1 MSLARASRVVLLG
14 QYAYPAS
21 CLAVGVMVWMRGAVG
36 DPLALG
42 AAILIALGTWV
53 LLRASTRWLA
63 DASAEQEEMNSQLI
77 QSQRVMAL
85 GELSTGIAHE
95 INNPLNIILQEA
107 ELMRYNLAGTP
118 DRETLDE
125 VRASID
131 VIYAQVS
138 RCSDITHKL
147 LDLARKRKPVS
158 QYANINTLVEDM
170 LELVE
175 RAARP
180 KNIRIHRH
188 LDPQLPG
195 LMSDPPLLR
204 QVLLNLLINA
214 VQAVGA
220 DGDITITTFPLGS
233 VVCAEIRDSG
243 PGIAPEHLDRL
254 FNPFFTTKAPG
265 EGTGLGLSVS
275 LRIMNELGGD
285 IAVDSRPGQG
295 AAFTLRIPI
304 QSHRGAQ

>member
-21 CLAVGVMVWMRGAVG
+21 CLAVGAMVWMRGAVG

-125 VRASID
+125 VRAGID

-158 QYANINTLVEDM
+158 QYADINQLVEDM

-175 RAARP
+175 REARP
-180 KNIRIHRH
+180 KNIRIHRK

-220 DGDITITTFPLGS
+220 DGNITITTFPMGN

-243 PGIAPEHLDRL
+243 PGIAPEHMDRL

-285 IAVDSRPGQG
+285 IVVDSRPGQG
-295 AAFTLRIPI
+295 AAFTLRIPMKS
-304 QSHRGAQ
+304 QRGAQ

>member
-21 CLAVGVMVWMRGAVG
+21 CLAVGAMVWLRGAVG

-42 AAILIALGTWV
+42 AAILIALGTWI

-107 ELMRYNLAGTP
+107 ELMRYNLAGSP
-118 DRETLDE
+118 DRETLNE
-125 VRASID
+125 IRSSID

-158 QYANINTLVEDM
+158 QPADINRLVEDM
-170 LELVE
+170 LELVDRE
-175 RAARP
+175 ARP
-180 KNIRIHRH
+180 KNIRIERRF
-188 LDPQLPG
+188 DSTLPRV
-195 LMSDPPLLR
+195 MSDPPLLR
-204 QVLLNLLINA
+204 QVVLNLLINA

-220 DGDITITTFPLGS
+220 DGEITVATYHMGNA
-233 VVCAEIRDSG
+233 VCAEISDTG
-243 PGIAPEHLDRL
+243 PGIAPEHMNRL

-285 IAVDSRPGQG
+285 ITVESRPGQG

-304 QSHRGAQ
+304 QSQRGTP